1 MALFQVT
8 VPYRPSY
15 DYGIGADLAT
25 GSPMGKVVEGEIS
38 GVGNAAP
45 GGGRRP
51 WGCDEFYNHAHS

>member
-45 GGGRRP
+45 GGGEAP
-51 WGCDEFYNHAHS
+51 LGM